1 MISSRYKKDKSGED
15 AKLLVS
21 TMESLLGDEEE
32 TVCRQCG
39 FPIESD
45 SSPGVW
51 VHSGDDGPDLNE
63 DHAPVPDDPALDATP
78 PHKGQ
83 RY

>member
-1 MISSRYKKDKSGED
+1 MIVQAYK
-15 AKLLVS
+15 
-21 TMESLLGDEEE
+21 E
-32 TVCRQCG
+32 TVYCRQCG
-39 FPIESD
+39 NEIEQD

-51 VHSGDDGPDLNE
+51 VHSGDEGYDLNE
-63 DHAPVPDDPALDATP
+63 DHAPVPDDPELDAVP